1 MAANARNEGGAAGG
15 HRRARETDWTAPHS
29 LRYLHVRFR
38 QAHARA
44 EPGGMRRIP
53 EHKERAIGTLQR
65 GDSHFGWCERLLRY
79 LLVSHQAPGP
89 TGEEPAAQEES
100 ELAAAEECREFRV
113 DGPRGAHERLGKLG
127 EAGAPGPRCE
137 LEAAADA
144 VEIREL
150 EPCHAARFLVAKLAE
165 HLYRRRGG
173 VRTAYE
179 STQACTRG
187 SRRRASASACAL
199 GAQPFE
205 AGTPIHTREEYHGRK
220 TRGGAAWQA
229 CQ

>member
-1 MAANARNEGGAAGG
+1 MRHATVLDKQQQLGRAIWPRVLAPLTLHVRLKCLPGGPEGIRVERSRPRVAANARNEGGAAGG

-127 EAGAPGPRCE
+127 EAGAPGPRCT
-137 LEAAADA
+137 
-144 VEIREL
+144 
-150 EPCHAARFLVAKLAE
+150 P
-165 HLYRRRGG
+165 
-173 VRTAYE
+173 TA
-179 STQACTRG
+179 
-187 SRRRASASACAL
+187 
-199 GAQPFE
+199 
-205 AGTPIHTREEYHGRK
+205 
-220 TRGGAAWQA
+220 
-229 CQ
+229 